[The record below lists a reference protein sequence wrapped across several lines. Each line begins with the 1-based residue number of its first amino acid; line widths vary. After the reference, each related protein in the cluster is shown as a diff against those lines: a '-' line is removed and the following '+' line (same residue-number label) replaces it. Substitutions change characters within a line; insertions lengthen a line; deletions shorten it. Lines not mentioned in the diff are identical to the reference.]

1 MSTNCSAPKNSGSM
15 PALGS
20 RIVCEVS
27 QFWQYEQ
34 WKSQPS
40 IPKVSV
46 VEPGRKWKNG
56 FFSVGSA

>member
-1 MSTNCSAPKNSGSM
+1 M
-15 PALGS
+15 PAPGS
-20 RIVCEVS
+20 RRVCEAS

-56 FFSVGSA
+56 FFSVGSAWRAAT